1 MTSQAA
7 GTAPD
12 VVLPMTKAAALFFA
26 AVLFLAGCGSSPMV
40 TTDLPAPAPGHWL
53 GAQILQADVAGGFP
67 LLVGRRSG

>member
-1 MTSQAA
+1 
-7 GTAPD
+7 
-12 VVLPMTKAAALFFA
+12 MTKAAALFFA